1 MDQMSGYLRD
11 NLNYMIEKFDVTGDD
26 SSAYIR
32 KQLLRGRSLSDGL
45 NNLPIENG
53 TVYAFVPS
61 GIEPDKLY
69 RFENGGIYSSDEE
82 LRKRTVRFSAV
93 RNDAL
98 TPISVEIERFITTD
112 KKRCCLFEE
121 PVLWQTDEELKNNGI
136 EFVCFGD
143 KQVFYFFNS
152 NNADLEKIKEAILVS
167 DSYVFTCAV
176 SLLNENIQSN
186 FLSSKRISTEL
197 LDEFIRNVFVFFIG
211 AYDGEGYL
219 MWVKKLPE

>member
-1 MDQMSGYLRD
+1 MGASKII
-11 NLNYMIEKFDVTGDD
+11 LNYMIEKIDVTGDG

-45 NNLPIENG
+45 KNLPIEKG

-61 GIEPDKLY
+61 GIELDKLY

-82 LRKRTVRFSAV
+82 LRNRTARFSAV

-98 TPISVEIERFITTD
+98 TPISAEIERLITTE
-112 KKRCCLFEE
+112 KKQCCLFEE
-121 PVLWQTDEELKNNGI
+121 PVLWSTDEELNNNGI
-136 EFVCFGD
+136 EFICVDD
-143 KQVFYFFNS
+143 KQVFYFFNR
-152 NNADLEKIKEAILVS
+152 NNADLEKLRQAILVS

-176 SLLNENIQSN
+176 SSLDINLQST
-186 FLSSKRISTEL
+186 FSSSKEITAEL
-197 LDEFIRNVFVFFIG
+197 LDEFVRNVFVFFIG

-219 MWVKKLPE
+219 MWVKKVG